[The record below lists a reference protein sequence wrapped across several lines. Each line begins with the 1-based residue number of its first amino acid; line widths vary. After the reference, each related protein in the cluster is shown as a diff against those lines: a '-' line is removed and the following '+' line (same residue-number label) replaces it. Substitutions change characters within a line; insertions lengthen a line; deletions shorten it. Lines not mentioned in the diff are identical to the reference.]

1 MIFTRRRALWLGAC
15 LAGCFLFGLG
25 LHLLGRYLQNRQQV
39 GPTVFVPVP
48 GMPGGGTV
56 GPDVL
61 RAFIQESNGKV
72 YDRLAQEMVEAAM
85 ASGKRYRIS
94 PVLVLGVMQA
104 ESEFNLN
111 AVSSKGARGLMQIHP
126 EAWEVQLRA
135 KGIIQKSSDYHDP
148 IRSIEAGCFV
158 LRAYL
163 DETKDFE
170 KALIKYLGADY
181 APYREKI
188 GRTVGSILML
198 GISRETEASYKL
210 ATK

>member
-1 MIFTRRRALWLGAC
+1 M
-15 LAGCFLFGLG
+15 
-25 LHLLGRYLQNRQQV
+25 
-39 GPTVFVPVP
+39 
-48 GMPGGGTV
+48 
-56 GPDVL
+56 
-61 RAFIQESNGKV
+61 
-72 YDRLAQEMVEAAM
+72 
-85 ASGKRYRIS
+85 
-94 PVLVLGVMQA
+94 
-104 ESEFNLN
+104 
-111 AVSSKGARGLMQIHP
+111 
-126 EAWEVQLRA
+126 
-135 KGIIQKSSDYHDP
+135 
-148 IRSIEAGCFV
+148 